1 MSGRSGFSCWPKQ
14 KLNTFTIG
22 GFFRPGGW
30 EALLAKKKRG
40 SGEPRPFLS
49 LPSERMGSGA
59 FVSSFCRPLP
69 PSLLLFPPKA
79 EKGHSRGRGGG
90 WAALAMTRPLCPTSC
105 PGRAT
110 GLSLAR
116 LIQLTWWS
124 VQLLLELLTSKTG
137 QSLGR
142 LASHHHGSQHIWPS
156 KPSSQHWGIR
166 AGFLKAGS
174 ERKQIVRF
182 KKCPV

>member
-1 MSGRSGFSCWPKQ
+1 MGILWASYEGLCQSKKVDLSGRSGFSCWPKQ

-79 EKGHSRGRGGG
+79 EKGQE
-90 WAALAMTRPLCPTSC
+90 WP
-105 PGRAT
+105 PGVGVFPRTLPNFAH
-110 GLSLAR
+110 LSQDQA
-116 LIQLTWWS
+116 
-124 VQLLLELLTSKTG
+124 
-137 QSLGR
+137 
-142 LASHHHGSQHIWPS
+142 
-156 KPSSQHWGIR
+156 PSSG
-166 AGFLKAGS
+166 
-174 ERKQIVRF
+174 V
-182 KKCPV
+182 

>member
-1 MSGRSGFSCWPKQ
+1 MGILWASYEGLCQAKKVDLSGRSGFSCWPKQ
-14 KLNTFTIG
+14 TLNTFTIG

-79 EKGHSRGRGGG
+79 EKGQE
-90 WAALAMTRPLCPTSC
+90 WP
-105 PGRAT
+105 PGVGVFPRTLPNFAH
-110 GLSLAR
+110 LSQDQA
-116 LIQLTWWS
+116 
-124 VQLLLELLTSKTG
+124 
-137 QSLGR
+137 
-142 LASHHHGSQHIWPS
+142 
-156 KPSSQHWGIR
+156 PSSG
-166 AGFLKAGS
+166 
-174 ERKQIVRF
+174 V
-182 KKCPV
+182 